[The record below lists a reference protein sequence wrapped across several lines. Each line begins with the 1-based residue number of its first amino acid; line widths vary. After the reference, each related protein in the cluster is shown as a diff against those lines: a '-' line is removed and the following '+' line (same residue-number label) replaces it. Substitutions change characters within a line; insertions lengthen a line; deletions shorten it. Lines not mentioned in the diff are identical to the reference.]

1 MKRHMKVGNR
11 EIGDD
16 QPCFLVAEIGLNH
29 VGDIDIA
36 QMLMDE
42 AKEAGFDAVKFQKR
56 TPEVCT
62 PKSQWNKMRETPI
75 GYVSYIEYRNWIE
88 FWSPEYDMIAGH
100 ALDLG
105 IMWSVSVWDE
115 PSVDFLMEYDP
126 PFIKIPSACIT
137 DLALLKKIR
146 ETGKSIIMST
156 GMSTMTEIHEA
167 VDTLTR
173 GMPWDVLNYTSNV
186 AILHCV
192 SDYPCADEDLNLRM
206 ITSMFK
212 KSIFNGMPIGY
223 SSHSSHLTDGPV
235 AVALGASVLEKH
247 ITLDRTAWGSDQANS
262 VEPNGMRLW
271 VKRVRRIE
279 RSMGTGIKA
288 VTDKEKKMA
297 EKLRKVK

>member
-62 PKSQWNKMRETPI
+62 PKSQWDKMRETPI
-75 GYVSYIEYRNWIE
+75 GYVSYIEYRKWIE

-105 IMWSVSVWDE
+105 ILWSASVWDE

-137 DLALLKKIR
+137 DLSLLKKIR
-146 ETGKSIIMST
+146 ETGKPIVMST
-156 GMSTMTEIHEA
+156 GMSTMNEIYRA
-167 VDTLTR
+167 VACFLDRRL
-173 GMPWDVLNYTSNV
+173 
-186 AILHCV
+186 AILHCT
-192 SDYPCADEDLNLRM
+192 STYPAPDSEINLRM
-206 ITSMFK
+206 ITTLQNDRTFT
-212 KSIFNGMPIGY
+212 GVPIGY
-223 SSHSSHLTDGPV
+223 SGHEVSLTQSIA
-235 AVALGASVLEKH
+235 AVALGAQIVERH
-247 ITLDRTAWGSDQANS
+247 VTLDRTMWGGDQAAS
-262 VEPNGMRLW
+262 IEPNGMKLL
-271 VKRVRRIE
+271 VKRIRRVE
-279 RSMGTGIKA
+279 RSLGDGMKR
-288 VTDKEKKMA
+288 VYYSEKKII
-297 EKLRKVK
+297 EKLRRAE

>member
-1 MKRHMKVGNR
+1 MKRYMKVGNR
-11 EIGDD
+11 EISDGH
-16 QPCFLVAEIGLNH
+16 PCFLVAEIGLNH

-36 QMLMDE
+36 RALMSE

-56 TPEVCT
+56 DPGVCT
-62 PKSQWNKMRETPI
+62 PKSQWAKMRETPW
-75 GYVSYIEYRNWIE
+75 GYIPYLNYRQKIE
-88 FWSPEYDMIAGH
+88 FWAPEYDMIAGH
-100 ALDLG
+100 ALDIG
-105 IMWSVSVWDE
+105 IMWSASVWDE

-137 DLALLKKIR
+137 DLSLLKKIR
-146 ETGKSIIMST
+146 ETGKPIIMST
-156 GMSTMTEIHEA
+156 GMSTLSEINEA
-167 VDTLTR
+167 IDILAR
-173 GMPWDVLNYTSNV
+173 GMPWDVLNYTSNTAV
-186 AILHCV
+186 LHCV

-206 ITSMFK
+206 ITSLL
-212 KSIFNGMPIGY
+212 KSGVFYGMPIGY

-279 RSMGTGIKA
+279 RSMGTGIKV
-288 VTDKEKKMA
+288 VTDREKKMA
-297 EKLRKVK
+297 EKLRKAK